1 MSVSE
6 VKDLFYE
13 ATNAKI
19 VLGHEEGF
27 AEKTLRNAVNLSKTL
42 TDEIWPF
49 ITAYR
54 LAHLLFR
61 KAKSQA
67 EFNEII
73 ELSEKSEKSSSSRG
87 YLRVVI

>member
-19 VLGHEEGF
+19 VLGHDEGF

-54 LAHLLFR
+54 FLKFLL
-61 KAKSQA
+61 Q
-67 EFNEII
+67 
-73 ELSEKSEKSSSSRG
+73 
-87 YLRVVI
+87 